1 MSRNRTNTRILNREF
16 LYTDSPSGKPITI
29 CKTTFECK
37 VHESIIDHLTTR
49 QVDNLLY
56 KFMESGAEFLDVT
69 WSTKFKIY
77 KMCITRQ
84 VVCNVNDTY
93 DEELGKS
100 IASTKCQIA
109 IFNLM
114 KNAMQYAVESAYKN
128 FVLYAA
134 GCQCSNEIAEY
145 DEKLHLDY
153 LLDKIQSK

>member
-1 MSRNRTNTRILNREF
+1 MSLNRTNTRILNREF
-16 LYTDSPSGKPITI
+16 LYTDSPSGQPVIT

-37 VHESIIDHLTTR
+37 VPDSIIDHLTTR
-49 QVDNLLY
+49 QIDNLLY
-56 KFMESGAEFLDVT
+56 KLMESGAEFLDVT
-69 WSTKFKIY
+69 WSITFKIY

-84 VVCNVNDTY
+84 VVCNVNDSY
-93 DEELGKS
+93 DEELGKN

-109 IFNLM
+109 IFKLM

>member
-16 LYTDSPSGKPITI
+16 LYTDSPSGQPVIT

-49 QVDNLLY
+49 QIDNLLY
-56 KFMESGAEFLDVT
+56 KLMESGADFLDVT
-69 WSTKFKIY
+69 WSTKFNIY

-84 VVCNVNDTY
+84 VVCNVNDSY

-109 IFNLM
+109 IFKLM

-128 FVLYAA
+128 FVLYTS